1 MKSARMT
8 ALLWL
13 LGFAAEAALLLFL
26 TPAYTAVTWITLA
39 FTATAFLSQALLWRK
54 GGGNAKSRF
63 FRYPGMTVS
72 GGYLL
77 AQLVICCVFARVP
90 VTVKTAVFVNLLA
103 ALLAWALIVSAALAR
118 GHIENVDQRQKD
130 HHIKL

>member
-1 MKSARMT
+1 MKNTGLA
-8 ALLWL
+8 AILWL

-26 TPAYTAVTWITLA
+26 TPVYTAATWITLA
-39 FTATAFLSQALLWRK
+39 FTAAAFLSQALLWQN
-54 GGGNAKSRF
+54 GGGDARSRF

-77 AQLVICCVFARVP
+77 AQLVICCVFARIS
-90 VTVKTAVFVNLLA
+90 VTVKTAVFVNLLV
-103 ALLAWALIVSAALAR
+103 LLIAWLLIVGAALAR
-118 GHIENVDQRQKD
+118 EHIEKVDQRQRD

>member
-1 MKSARMT
+1 MKNTGLA
-8 ALLWL
+8 AALWL

-26 TPAYTAVTWITLA
+26 TPVYTAATWITLA
-39 FTATAFLSQALLWRK
+39 FTAAAFLTQALLWRK
-54 GGGNAKSRF
+54 GGGDAKNQF

-77 AQLVICCVFARVP
+77 AQLVICCVLARVP
-90 VTVKTAVFVNLLA
+90 VTVKTAVFVNLLV
-103 ALLAWALIVSAALAR
+103 LLTVWLLIVGTALAR
-118 GHIENVDQRQKD
+118 EHIEKVDRRQKD

>member
-1 MKSARMT
+1 MKNARMT

-13 LGFAAEAALLLFL
+13 LGFAVEAALLLFL
-26 TPAYTAVTWITLA
+26 SPVYTAVTWITLA
-39 FTATAFLSQALLWRK
+39 FTAAAWLSQALLWQN
-54 GGGNAKSRF
+54 GGGDAKSRF
-63 FRYPGMTVS
+63 FSYPGMTVS
-72 GGYLL
+72 AGYLL

-103 ALLAWALIVSAALAR
+103 ALLAWALIVGTALAR
-118 GHIENVDQRQKD
+118 GHIENVDQRQRD

>member
-1 MKSARMT
+1 MKNARMT

-13 LGFAAEAALLLFL
+13 LGFAVEAALLLFL
-26 TPAYTAVTWITLA
+26 SPVYTAVTWITLA
-39 FTATAFLSQALLWRK
+39 FTAAAWLSQALLWRN
-54 GGGNAKSRF
+54 GGGDAKSQF

-72 GGYLL
+72 AGYLL

-103 ALLAWALIVSAALAR
+103 ALLAWALIVGTALAR
-118 GHIENVDQRQKD
+118 GHIENVDQRQRD

>member
-1 MKSARMT
+1 MKNAVLT
-8 ALLWL
+8 AALWA

-39 FTATAFLSQALLWRK
+39 FTAAAFLSQALLWRK

-77 AQLVICCVFARVP
+77 AQLVLCCVFARAP